1 VAVALTAGDARLLAR
16 VTKRSCDV
24 MGLAV
29 GDQIFAILK
38 ATAIAPSDI
47 G

>member
-1 VAVALTAGDARLLAR
+1 
-16 VTKRSCDV
+16 

>member
-1 VAVALTAGDARLLAR
+1 

-24 MGLAV
+24 MGLAD